1 MTDQA
6 PLAAP
11 ASTPGDLDRFIDLLG
26 GALVPHDDS
35 VLYAAT
41 TRDGTTACQD
51 SMLWLIDSSG
61 ARLFSESEGAQS
73 RPAVSADGTR
83 AAFLQTIDG
92 DRQLSVRP
100 LADGDPAVLTSFL
113 RGTGPAGPQWSP
125 DGQSIAIDACDAPP
139 RDNTLPYR
147 VTSPIW
153 RADGIGLA
161 EDARTDIF
169 IVPAPGGAPR
179 RLTFDDGIVSFHAWS
194 PDGTQILYGVWAIP
208 GSREYQIKIA
218 DCRSG
223 AIRTVTAGPCLAMTS
238 GLAAWLPDGR
248 IVYSS
253 PWRINKRIDLTVLDP
268 GTGARLGRTH
278 EVGGQLFG
286 VLQSGFSFETL
297 ERRIVVDPAG
307 RHAYVF
313 IQQGGSLVAHRV
325 ALDGDI
331 AVEPITDP
339 GSSTVPIAMSGRRL
353 LTIQTSFTE
362 PPELHVI
369 DLDSGQNTQVTGLND
384 RWLTKPPFAARPLT
398 FTAEDRAE
406 VEGWYLEPRTGE
418 RPHPTV
424 LSIHGGPFAAD
435 GAVFSVDDL
444 VLTAAGYGVLHINY
458 RGSSGYGD
466 DFAPLHLEDLS
477 RSAPAD
483 LLQGVQAAV
492 DQGLADT
499 KRIAA
504 FGLSFGG
511 YLTAW
516 LLTHSN
522 RFRAGIAECLIS
534 DWAGMLGSDI
544 PEVIAT
550 WMNSLPGHGDKSMA
564 PYART
569 SPSAH
574 AAACSAPLLIIEHEA
589 DLRCPAAQG
598 DILYNELQLAGKKTE
613 MLRLPGV
620 AHVPYSAS
628 LPTRV
633 ARARALL
640 DWMNRHAR

>member
-1 MTDQA
+1 LTDQT

-11 ASTPGDLDRFIDLLG
+11 ACTPGDLDRFIDLLG

-51 SMLWLIDSSG
+51 SILWLVDSSG

-83 AAFLQTIDG
+83 AAFLQTVDG

-100 LADGDPAVLTSFL
+100 LAGGDAAVVTSFM
-113 RGTGPAGPQWSP
+113 RGTGPVGPQWSP

-161 EDARTDIF
+161 EDARTEIF
-169 IVPAPGGAPR
+169 TVPAAGGAPC

-194 PDGTQILYGVWAIP
+194 PDGTQILYGVWATP

-223 AIRTVTAGPCLAMTS
+223 VVRTVTAGPCLAMTT

-248 IVYSS
+248 IICSS
-253 PWRINKRIDLTVLDP
+253 PWRINQRIDLTVLDP
-268 GTGARLGRTH
+268 KTGARENRTPGT
-278 EVGGQLFG
+278 GGQLFG
-286 VLQSGFSFETL
+286 VLQPGFSFETL
-297 ERRIVVDPAG
+297 ERKIVIDPAG

-313 IQQGGSLVAHRV
+313 IQQGGSLVTHRV

-331 AVEPITDP
+331 AAEPITDP
-339 GSSTVPIAMSGRRL
+339 GSSTVPIAISGRRL

-362 PPELHVI
+362 PPDLHLI

-384 RWLTKPPFAARPLT
+384 RWLTKPPFAVRPLS
-398 FTAEDRAE
+398 FTTADQAE
-406 VEGWYLEPRTGE
+406 VEGWYLEPRTGQ

-424 LSIHGGPFAAD
+424 LSIHGGPFAAH

-444 VLTAAGYGVLHINY
+444 LLTAAGYGVLHINY

-466 DFAPLHLEDLS
+466 DFAPMLIEDLN

-492 DQGLADT
+492 DRGLADT
-499 KRIAA
+499 RRITA

-516 LLTHSN
+516 LLTHSD
-522 RFRAGIAECLIS
+522 RFRAGIAECLHC
-534 DWAGMLGSDI
+534 DWVGMLGSDL
-544 PEVIAT
+544 PEVVAT
-550 WMNSLPGHGDKSMA
+550 WMNSPPGHGDKSMTS
-564 PYART
+564 YVHM
-569 SPSAH
+569 SPSAY

-589 DLRCPAAQG
+589 DLRCPTTQG
-598 DILYNELQLAGKKTE
+598 DILYNELQLAAKKTE

-620 AHVPYSAS
+620 PHVPYSAS
-628 LPTRV
+628 LPTRIT
-633 ARARALL
+633 RAQALL